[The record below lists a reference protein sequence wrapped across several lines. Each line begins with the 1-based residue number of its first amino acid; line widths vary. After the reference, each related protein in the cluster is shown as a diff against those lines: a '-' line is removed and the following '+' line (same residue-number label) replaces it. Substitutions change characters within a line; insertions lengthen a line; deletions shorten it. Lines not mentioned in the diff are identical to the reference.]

1 MFQSMGKNK
10 LKSVSDLVDI
20 NKIYIYIYILSFN
33 FKSDF

>member
-20 NKIYIYIYILSFN
+20 KNIYIYILSFN